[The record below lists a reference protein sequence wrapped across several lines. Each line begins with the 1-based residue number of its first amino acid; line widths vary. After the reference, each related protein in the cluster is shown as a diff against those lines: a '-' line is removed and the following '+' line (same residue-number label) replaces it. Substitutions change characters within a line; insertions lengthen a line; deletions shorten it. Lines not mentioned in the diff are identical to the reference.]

1 MTDPSE
7 REAFEAYVRDDYQC
21 DDDVHWEEGPGYPDA
36 PFISQDGKYHSLA
49 DEVYP
54 AYQRGRS
61 DGQARAALPGRAA
74 AVEAAARLF
83 VKHFDGPC
91 EAARFVALKDALALP
106 ASPALPGPSVEAIA
120 DAICGAREAWAS
132 DKHGNDYPFGTDYN
146 AHLARAVLA
155 LFPAAPQAVRAFF
168 EAAKADCAAIK
179 RGGVGMVRANAEKW
193 AAYDAMQEA
202 ADAE

>member
-7 REAFEAYVRDDYQC
+7 REVCHKYM
-21 DDDVHWEEGPGYPDA
+21 DVNLTGEVDA
-36 PFISQDGKYHSLA
+36 EF
-49 DEVYP
+49 
-54 AYQRGRS
+54 RS
-61 DGQARAALPGRAA
+61 GFFHGWQARA
-74 AVEAAARLF
+74 
-83 VKHFDGPC
+83 
-91 EAARFVALKDALALP
+91 
-106 ASPALPGPSVEAIA
+106 ALPGPSVEAIA

-132 DKHGNDYPFGTDYN
+132 DKHGTDFAFGTDYN